1 MDQTITLLEEA
12 DRHLT
17 EAEHALK
24 KITDRGDADE
34 IDLSKVAQTLERAQ
48 VLDRTIKRRA
58 LPLMV
63 ALGKTV
69 ACMRYKNVHFD
80 GEEINCASP
89 FRYGR
94 YTYAPETSIYDRPY
108 FELVDVLR
116 EKGVLWKFCRAALRL
131 IEEELGRISSGIHA
145 EDVANYDAMIVE
157 LRKLLTSAES

>member
-1 MDQTITLLEEA
+1 MDQMITLLEEA

-34 IDLSKVAQTLERAQ
+34 IDFSKVAQMLERAQ
-48 VLDRTIKRRA
+48 VLDRTIKHRA

-69 ACMRYKNVHFD
+69 ACMRYNVVHFD
-80 GEEINCASP
+80 GEQVRCSSRLE
-89 FRYGR
+89 YGNHM
-94 YTYAPETSIYDRPY
+94 YTLETGIIDRPY

-145 EDVANYDAMIVE
+145 EDVASCDTLTAEV
-157 LRKLLTSAES
+157 RKLLTSAES